1 MGQGHQHSWS
11 SSVECKRRKLQR
23 TELKAQ
29 QRCSAEYLVGRDSG
43 SLPRGQGN
51 NREGPETP
59 APCAHAGLEQPAPF
73 SPIRLANLLL
83 QGHGSNAVR
92 GLTSALLQFCLT
104 SLSSKIVKNQTAP
117 KYLNPASG
125 QNSRIL
131 ETKAKISK
139 SDLIKLKSSCL
150 AKKTI
155 NKTKIN
161 LWNGRKY
168 QQTMPPTRI

>member
-125 QNSRIL
+125 QNSR
-131 ETKAKISK
+131 
-139 SDLIKLKSSCL
+139 
-150 AKKTI
+150 TI
-155 NKTKIN
+155 I
-161 LWNGRKY
+161 GRQKY
-168 QQTMPPTRI
+168 PALN